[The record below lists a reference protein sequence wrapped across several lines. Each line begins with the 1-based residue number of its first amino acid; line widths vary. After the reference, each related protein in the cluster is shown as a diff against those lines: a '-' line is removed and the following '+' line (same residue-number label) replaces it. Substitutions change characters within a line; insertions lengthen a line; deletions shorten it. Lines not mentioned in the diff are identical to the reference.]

1 MISDITYSLAR
12 QPQRAAALF
21 LTSLLPTGFT
31 QNMNNINFRV
41 CQPIVLLGI
50 ALAINKNII
59 NAYQGKE
66 KQVFFD
72 NPAFYL

>member
-31 QNMNNINFRV
+31 QNMNNINFLFANRSF
-41 CQPIVLLGI
+41 CWVLL
-50 ALAINKNII
+50 LLLTKT
-59 NAYQGKE
+59 
-66 KQVFFD
+66 
-72 NPAFYL
+72 

>member
-31 QNMNNINFRV
+31 QNMNNINSPRL
-41 CQPIVLLGI
+41 PTDRLLGI
-50 ALAINKNII
+50 V
-59 NAYQGKE
+59 E
-66 KQVFFD
+66 SV
-72 NPAFYL
+72 